1 MPSES
6 EYIIPQQRS
15 CIDRDFFDCCKGQE
29 SFSQRLCMM
38 QLGAVCYLLV
48 SYLLIFLLH
57 PFFCPIRVFFQ
68 LFFFFFSSLTPL
80 IWCPLPIK
88 RIFYVIEVKAEDSFV
103 LSFLFLPFMAMTFF
117 CRSSFWLILHG
128 CVFVG
133 F

>member
-1 MPSES
+1 MYDAAGSCLLSVSE
-6 EYIIPQQRS
+6 
-15 CIDRDFFDCCKGQE
+15 
-29 SFSQRLCMM
+29 
-38 QLGAVCYLLV
+38 LLTHI
-48 SYLLIFLLH
+48 STSSIFLSNQG
-57 PFFCPIRVFFQ
+57 FFSVV
-68 LFFFFFSSLTPL
+68 FFSSFTPL

-103 LSFLFLPFMAMTFF
+103 LSLLFLPFMAMTF